1 MSSISVFR
9 VLWNWSKGYSQSDD
23 CLVGTPLQERNM
35 QIEADEVSL
44 IIHDEIFLI
53 SEMTPMIS
61 IDQLAVVSYRLP
73 DYGQSKSWRF
83 Q

>member
-1 MSSISVFR
+1 
-9 VLWNWSKGYSQSDD
+9 
-23 CLVGTPLQERNM
+23 M

-73 DYGQSKSWRF
+73 DYGQSKS
-83 Q
+83 